1 MPNFTTTNIT
11 QLSRGG
17 DGTILGQDAS
27 DLVSLYGATPVVQR
41 ATSGLH
47 QASLLSIASNTT
59 VAASLTAWILEVTA
73 TLVALG
79 VWATA

>member
-1 MPNFTTTNIT
+1 MTAIPRPS
-11 QLSRGG
+11 QGV
-17 DGTILGQDAS
+17 
-27 DLVSLYGATPVVQR
+27 LVGARAVGLYGATPVVQR